1 MSEVTIRTPARGFT
15 LMELIIVIIILG
27 ILASVAV
34 PRYLDL
40 STDASNASRSG
51 VAAGLNSAIQIVH
64 GRWLAKGSGPVT
76 LDGGASITTNASGY
90 PDVGTTYNTAATCA
104 TLVGNLLGGTPP
116 SSAANCT
123 GVTAPLLVGY
133 SGGNCTVTACPTNF
147 TPTITLSST
156 LAQ

>member
-1 MSEVTIRTPARGFT
+1 MTRTLPRGFT
-15 LMELIIVIIILG
+15 LMELVLVIIILG
-27 ILASVAV
+27 ILGAVAV

-40 STDASNASRSG
+40 NSDASAAARSG
-51 VAAGLNSAIQIVH
+51 VVGGLNTAIQIVH
-64 GRWLAKGSGPVT
+64 GRYLAKGSGPVT
-76 LDGGASITTNASGY
+76 LDGGASVTTNASGY

-116 SSAANCT
+116 SSNANCT

-133 SGGNCTVTACPTNF
+133 SGGNCTVNACPTNF
-147 TPTITLSST
+147 TSGAITLSST

>member
-1 MSEVTIRTPARGFT
+1 MV
-15 LMELIIVIIILG
+15 ELVIVIIILG
-27 ILASVAV
+27 ILAAVAV

-51 VAAGLNSAIQIVH
+51 VVGGLNSAIQIVH
-64 GRWLAKGSGPVT
+64 GRYLAKGSGPVQ
-76 LDGGASITTNASGY
+76 LDGGATITTNANGY

-116 SSAANCT
+116 SSAADCT
-123 GVTAPLLVGY
+123 GVTAPLRTAY
-133 SGGNCTVTACPTNF
+133 SGGNCQVHSCPTNF
-147 TPTITLSST
+147 ATPITLSAT

>member
-1 MSEVTIRTPARGFT
+1 MRPLARGFT
-15 LMELIIVIIILG
+15 LMELVLVIIILG
-27 ILASVAV
+27 ILGAVAV

-40 STDASNASRSG
+40 SADASAASRAG
-51 VAAGLNSAIQIVH
+51 VVGGLNTSIQIVH

-76 LDGGASITTNASGY
+76 LDGGGSVTTNTNGY
-90 PDVGTTYNTAATCA
+90 PDVGTTYATAATCA

-116 SSAANCT
+116 SSNANCT
-123 GVTAPLLVGY
+123 GVSAPLLVGY

-147 TPTITLSST
+147 ASPITLSST

>member
-1 MSEVTIRTPARGFT
+1 MRRIAMRTVPRGFT
-15 LMELIIVIIILG
+15 LMELVLVIIILG
-27 ILASVAV
+27 ILGAVAV

-40 STDASNASRSG
+40 SADASAASRSG
-51 VAAGLNSAIQIVH
+51 VVGGLNTAVQIVH
-64 GRWLAKGSGPVT
+64 GRWLAKGSGPVL
-76 LDGGASITTNASGY
+76 LDGGPSITTNTNGY

-123 GVTAPLLVGY
+123 GVTAPLLAGY

-147 TPTITLSST
+147 TPSITLSPT

>member
-1 MSEVTIRTPARGFT
+1 MRPLPRGFT
-15 LMELIIVIIILG
+15 LMELVLVIIILG
-27 ILASVAV
+27 ILGAVAV

-40 STDASNASRSG
+40 SADASAASRGG
-51 VAAGLNSAIQIVH
+51 VVGGLNTAVQIVH

-76 LDGGASITTNASGY
+76 LDSGGSITTNTNGY
-90 PDVGTTYNTAATCA
+90 PDVGTTYNSAATCA

-123 GVTAPLLVGY
+123 GVTAPLLAGY

-147 TPTITLSST
+147 TPTITLSPT

>member
-1 MSEVTIRTPARGFT
+1 MRPRQRGFT
-15 LMELIIVIIILG
+15 LMELVLVIIILG
-27 ILASVAV
+27 ILGAVAV

-40 STDASNASRSG
+40 SADASAASRSG
-51 VAAGLNSAIQIVH
+51 VVGGLNTAVQIVH

-76 LDGGASITTNASGY
+76 LDGGASITTNANGY

-123 GVTAPLLVGY
+123 GVTAPLLAGY
-133 SGGNCTVTACPTNF
+133 SAGNCTVTACPTNF
-147 TPTITLSST
+147 SPSITLSST